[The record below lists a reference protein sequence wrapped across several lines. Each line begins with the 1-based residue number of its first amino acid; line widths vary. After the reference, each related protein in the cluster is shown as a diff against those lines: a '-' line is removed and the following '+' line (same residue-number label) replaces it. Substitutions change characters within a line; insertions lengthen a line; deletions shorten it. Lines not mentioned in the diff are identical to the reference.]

1 MNNKGLTDAGKKDI
15 FYKGLKAANIMLY
28 QLDLK
33 EGKSWLKTDDIPSIE
48 DTIRKYEIPIDK
60 KDLTWF
66 EFEAYDNTRA
76 LKILREFDSI
86 IQDKLDIWKMK
97 LGNLDSEIQ
106 GFYIIKMVAE
116 QLIEKLMT
124 VRNFYQL

>member
-1 MNNKGLTDAGKKDI
+1 MKFSDRLHEEMLEKMHRTVELAMNNKGLTDAGKKDI
-15 FYKGLKAANIMLY
+15 FYKGLKAANTMLY
-28 QLDLK
+28 YLDLK

-86 IQDKLDIWKMK
+86 IQDKLDLWKMK
-97 LGNLDSEIQ
+97 IGNLDSEI
-106 GFYIIKMVAE
+106 
-116 QLIEKLMT
+116 
-124 VRNFYQL
+124 

>member
-1 MNNKGLTDAGKKDI
+1 MHRTIELAMNNKGSTDAGKKDI
-15 FYKGLKAANIMLY
+15 FYKGLKAANAMLY
-28 QLDLK
+28 YLDLK
-33 EGKSWLKTDDIPSIE
+33 EGKSWLKVDDIPSIE

-86 IQDKLDIWKMK
+86 ILEKLDLWKMK
-97 LGNLDSEIQ
+97 LGNLDSEI
-106 GFYIIKMVAE
+106 
-116 QLIEKLMT
+116 
-124 VRNFYQL
+124 